1 MATLVGSVGL
11 LLAPMMNA
19 SAQGNMTGTD
29 GNMTGTDGNMTS
41 LGSGNISGAGQGIG

>member
-29 GNMTGTDGNMTS
+29 GNMTS